1 MSLNMKYNIVVC
13 GGTFDHFHKGHR
25 EFLRYGLS
33 IGKKLLLGLT
43 TDKYI
48 RHKKLNNSIES
59 YEKRKDS
66 IEKFLKS
73 EKALERVEIEPIEDI
88 YIPKVWE
95 SLLIEAIIV
104 SKNTIENAKKINL
117 ERQEHKKYPLV
128 VKTFP
133 LVKNNNNE
141 YISSSK
147 IRNGTMDRE
156 GKPYL
161 YPLWLKHNLK
171 ITKTL
176 RRKLKKPFGELIR
189 NEKNIKSL
197 KYSHLITVGDVATST
212 FNKLGFRQDTSII
225 DFRVARKRIFS
236 SIHDLGFLGKEE
248 VVKANNP
255 SGYLTADLF
264 QVASNLFRYPKD
276 KQKVIL
282 IEGEEDLSVLP
293 LILVSPLNSAIFYGQ
308 PNEGIVKVEVSEET
322 KDKAYSIVNKFS
334 VCTRGH

>member
-1 MSLNMKYNIVVC
+1 MAVC
-13 GGTFDHFHKGHR
+13 GGTFDHFHKGHK
-25 EFLRYGLS
+25 EFLLYGLS

-48 RHKKLNNSIES
+48 RHKKLNSRIKS
-59 YEKRKDS
+59 YQKRKDS

-73 EKALERVEIEPIEDI
+73 EKVSDRVEIEPIEDI

-95 SLLIEAIIV
+95 SLPIEAIIV
-104 SKNTIENAKKINL
+104 SKNTIEGAKKINIK
-117 ERQEHKKYPLV
+117 RQEQKKYPLV
-128 VKTFP
+128 VETVP
-133 LVKNNNNE
+133 LVKNSNNE

-147 IRNGTMDRE
+147 IRNGIMDRE

-161 YPLWLKHNLK
+161 HPLWLKHNLK

-176 RRKLKKPFGELIR
+176 RKKLKKPFGELIR
-189 NEKNIKSL
+189 NEKKIKSL
-197 KYSHLITVGDVATST
+197 KNSYLITVGDVTTST
-212 FNKLGFRQDTSII
+212 FNKLGFRQDISIV
-225 DFRVARKRIFS
+225 DFRVARQKIFS
-236 SIHDLGFLGKEE
+236 SIYDLGFLGREE

-264 QVASNLFRYPKD
+264 RIAANLFRDQRD

-308 PNEGIVKVEVSEET
+308 PNEGIVKVKVSEET
-322 KDKAYSIVNKFS
+322 KDKAYSIVSKFS
-334 VCTRGH
+334 VCTGGHVRRQ